1 VGANVLKGIPS
12 IVGPDLLHALRSMGH
27 GDDIAIVDANF
38 PSASS
43 AARLVRADGHSA
55 TDVLGAILALLP
67 IDDLHADP
75 LRTMEVT
82 DDPRSIPPIVAEFE
96 RIASDAERRSLRAR
110 ALPRQQFYAA
120 ARAAY
125 VIVATGEARLYGNV
139 LIRKGVVAPD

>member
-1 VGANVLKGIPS
+1 MLKGIPS
-12 IVGPDLLHALRSMGH
+12 ILGPDLLHALRSMGH

-43 AARLVRADGHSA
+43 AQRLVRVDGHSA
-55 TDVLGAILALLP
+55 TDALAAILTLLP

-82 DDPRSIPPIVAEFE
+82 DDPQSIPPIVAEFE
-96 RIASDAERRSLRAR
+96 RIASHAERRSLHAR

-139 LIRKGVVAPD
+139 LIRKGVVAP

>member
-1 VGANVLKGIPS
+1 MLKGIPS
-12 IVGPDLLHALRSMGH
+12 ILGPDLLHALRAMGH

-43 AARLVRADGHSA
+43 AQRLVRADGHSA
-55 TDVLGAILALLP
+55 TDVLRAILALMP

-75 LRTMEVT
+75 LRTMEVS
-82 DDPRSIPPIVAEFE
+82 DDSGRVPPVVAEFE
-96 RIASDAERRSLRAR
+96 RIASDAENRSLRAR
-110 ALPRQQFYAA
+110 ALPRERFYAA

-139 LIRKGVVAPD
+139 LVRKGVVAPI